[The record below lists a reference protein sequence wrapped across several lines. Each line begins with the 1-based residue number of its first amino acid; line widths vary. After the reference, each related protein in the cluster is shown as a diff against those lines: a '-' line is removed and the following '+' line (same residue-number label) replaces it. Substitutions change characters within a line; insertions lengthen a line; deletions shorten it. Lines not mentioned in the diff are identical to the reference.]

1 VQALRGHDT
10 SPPSEPGI
18 GKRQAPAHLSW
29 IISNFGWA
37 FVLIATGA
45 LVLCI
50 VLVVHPWGRIRLGPD
65 DSRPDFRTFSW
76 VSMMF
81 AAGLGA
87 GLLFYG
93 TAEPISHW
101 SAPPHGLAEPQT
113 EEAAKIALQYTYF
126 HWGFNGWA
134 LYLLEG
140 KPVFHYNLIGKYR
153 SSIAGKDKLA
163 PGHHV
168 IVVDFKYDGKGLGKG
183 GPVALTVDGKP
194 AASGK
199 LERTVPLLFSADE
212 TLDVGEDTGSPASED
227 YHVPFKFTGDL
238 KKVMIELSDN
248 KLTPAE
254 EAEIRK
260 AREAIGVVD

>member
-18 GKRQAPAHLSW
+18 GKRQVPAHLSW

-113 EEAAKIALQYTYF
+113 DEAAKIALQYTYF

-134 LYLLEG
+134 LYAVMGGAMAYFSFRKGAPTLVSATFTPLLGENAHQ
-140 KPVFHYNLIGKYR
+140 KPLGR
-153 SSIAGKDKLA
+153 
-163 PGHHV
+163 
-168 IVVDFKYDGKGLGKG
+168 VVDALAIIATLFGTATSLGLNGLQLNSGLQYLFGLPKTNQVTVVIIVLVTAMFLISATTG
-183 GPVALTVDGKP
+183 RRVRPVAH
-194 AASGK
+194 
-199 LERTVPLLFSADE
+199 SAEHDRR
-212 TLDVGEDTGSPASED
+212 LALP
-227 YHVPFKFTGDL
+227 
-238 KKVMIELSDN
+238 
-248 KLTPAE
+248 
-254 EAEIRK
+254 
-260 AREAIGVVD
+260 

>member
-1 VQALRGHDT
+1 MKATLKSID
-10 SPPSEPGI
+10 PGVFWGSAI
-18 GKRQAPAHLSW
+18 IIAGFVVWGLVAPENLGAIMSATLSW

-50 VLVVHPWGRIRLGPD
+50 VLVLHPWGRIRLGPD
-65 DSRPDFRTFSW
+65 DSRPGFRTFSW

-126 HWGFNGWA
+126 HWGFNGWDLQKGA
-134 LYLLEG
+134 
-140 KPVFHYNLIGKYR
+140 
-153 SSIAGKDKLA
+153 SA
-163 PGHHV
+163 P
-168 IVVDFKYDGKGLGKG
+168 
-183 GPVALTVDGKP
+183 LT
-194 AASGK
+194 AC
-199 LERTVPLLFSADE
+199 
-212 TLDVGEDTGSPASED
+212 
-227 YHVPFKFTGDL
+227 
-238 KKVMIELSDN
+238 
-248 KLTPAE
+248 
-254 EAEIRK
+254 
-260 AREAIGVVD
+260 